1 MIMIH
6 LKLIIPLV
14 VVAAGCSDGS
24 SSPGI
29 VEPDTSSGPVNGR
42 IIISELLGGG
52 CGTSSR
58 IISYA
63 PDGTDPLVLVASGSN
78 IMPAAAPDGRTI
90 LFSSCVGPV
99 REIFAMDSDGANRR
113 QLSFDTQ
120 GGSNF
125 TPIYSPD
132 QQRIALSAVRDGDT
146 GPEVW
151 VMNADGTGA
160 TRLTQTPAALPGQ
173 QFVWSLHPTWSAD
186 GRQIAYASTTSG
198 STQIWIMNSDGTDQ
212 RQLTFGLG
220 SNYPEANVPHWSL
233 DGSKITF
240 WSGFEGQYG
249 DVWTMD
255 PDGSNPVRI
264 TDTPDLI
271 NSDDPHWSPDG
282 TKIVFGRGGPGQ
294 PRSMW
299 VIDLATRDESE
310 ILTGVQWA
318 DWQPGMQ

>member
-1 MIMIH
+1 MIACE
-6 LKLIIPLV
+6 LV
-14 VVAAGCSDGS
+14 VLLVVAAAGCG
-24 SSPGI
+24 GGGGG
-29 VEPDTSSGPVNGR
+29 VEPNDANPSVNGR
-42 IIISELLGGG
+42 IIVSELLGGP
-52 CGTSSR
+52 CGASSQ

-63 PDGTDPLVLVASGSN
+63 SDGTDPRFLTASGSN

-90 LFSSCVGPV
+90 LFSSCVGDV
-99 REIFAMDSDGANRR
+99 REIFVMDSDGANRQ
-113 QLSFDTQ
+113 QLSSGTQ
-120 GGSNF
+120 GAGNF

-132 QQRIALSAVRDGDT
+132 QRRIAFSAVRDGDT
-146 GPEVW
+146 NPEVW

-160 TRLTQTPAALPGQ
+160 TRLTQTPPALPGQ

-186 GRQIAYASTTSG
+186 GQQIAYASTVSG

-220 SNYPEANVPHWSL
+220 PDYPDANVPHWSL
-233 DGSKITF
+233 DGSKVTF

-255 PDGSNPVRI
+255 PDGSNPVRV
-264 TDTPDLI
+264 TATPDVV

-282 TKIVFGRGGPGQ
+282 TKIVFGRGASEQ

-299 VIDLATRDESE
+299 VIDLDTGNESE
-310 ILTGVQWA
+310 IITGAQWA
-318 DWQPGMQ
+318 DWQPARQ

>member
-1 MIMIH
+1 MTMIP
-6 LKLIIPLV
+6 LKLIILLV
-14 VVAAGCSDGS
+14 VAAAGCSDGS

-29 VEPDTSSGPVNGR
+29 VEPDTATGPVNGR
-42 IIISELLGGG
+42 IIISELLSGG

-90 LFSSCVGPV
+90 LFSSCVGAV
-99 REIFAMDSDGANRR
+99 REVFAMDSNGANRR

-120 GGSNF
+120 GSNF
-125 TPIYSPD
+125 TPVYSPD

-146 GPEVW
+146 NPEVW

-186 GRQIAYASTTSG
+186 GRQIAYASTASG

-212 RQLTFGLG
+212 RQLTLGLG
-220 SNYPEANVPHWSL
+220 SDYPDANVPHWSL
-233 DGSKITF
+233 DGSKIAF

-264 TDTPDLI
+264 TDTPDQV

-282 TKIVFGRGGPGQ
+282 TKIVFGCGGPEQ

-299 VIDLATRDESE
+299 VIHLATRDESE

-318 DWQPGMQ
+318 DWQPAPQ

>member
-1 MIMIH
+1 MVRS
-6 LKLIIPLV
+6 PC
-14 VVAAGCSDGS
+14 AGQ
-24 SSPGI
+24 
-29 VEPDTSSGPVNGR
+29 
-42 IIISELLGGG
+42 
-52 CGTSSR
+52 
-58 IISYA
+58 
-63 PDGTDPLVLVASGSN
+63 
-78 IMPAAAPDGRTI
+78 DGRT
-90 LFSSCVGPV
+90 
-99 REIFAMDSDGANRR
+99 D
-113 QLSFDTQ
+113 
-120 GGSNF
+120 
-125 TPIYSPD
+125 
-132 QQRIALSAVRDGDT
+132 
-146 GPEVW
+146 
-151 VMNADGTGA
+151 
-160 TRLTQTPAALPGQ
+160 
-173 QFVWSLHPTWSAD
+173 
-186 GRQIAYASTTSG
+186 
-198 STQIWIMNSDGTDQ
+198 
-212 RQLTFGLG
+212 
-220 SNYPEANVPHWSL
+220 ANVPHWSL